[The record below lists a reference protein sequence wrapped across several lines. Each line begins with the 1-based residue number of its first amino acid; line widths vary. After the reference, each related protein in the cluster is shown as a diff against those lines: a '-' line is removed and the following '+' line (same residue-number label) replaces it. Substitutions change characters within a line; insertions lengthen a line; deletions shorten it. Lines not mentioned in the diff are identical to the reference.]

1 MHRTLRIKPRKAVAL
16 NVRAPSRMSKIQSS
30 YFESKKNAL
39 ASIGWSSLR
48 RLGES
53 RTVQTSYI
61 WLVLVPILAR
71 TLEHVVSPITINV
84 FGAKHLL
91 DLTLPFSWYLFYF
104 SALSFACGSLLYRI
118 YCPAIISEFA
128 NFREYKD
135 SGGEGFRLV
144 EELENTLP
152 KHVIHDSPIW
162 TAFVLAKEKQLPL
175 DMDLGRL
182 SVDDQVVHGVRRMPV
197 DGLVSIFF
205 TVRSVVNHTHPRAIR
220 TTIFCYGVGMLLLG
234 AVFFQN
240 INFVIILLNGGVP
253 LLSWPL

>member
-1 MHRTLRIKPRKAVAL
+1 
-16 NVRAPSRMSKIQSS
+16 MSKIQSS

-39 ASIGWSSLR
+39 TAIGWSSLR

-61 WLVLVPILAR
+61 WMVVVPILAR
-71 TLEHVVSPITINV
+71 TLEHVVSPVTINV

-91 DLTLPFSWYLFYF
+91 NLTLPFSWYLFYF

-144 EELENTLP
+144 EEIENTLP
-152 KHVIHDSPIW
+152 KNMIHDSSIW
-162 TAFVLAKEKQLPL
+162 NAFVLANEKQPPL
-175 DMDLGRL
+175 DIDLSYR
-182 SVDDQVVHGVRRMPV
+182 SVDDRVVHGVRRFPV
-197 DGLVSIFF
+197 DELVSIFF
-205 TVRSVVNHTHPRAIR
+205 TVRSVVNHTHPRALR

-234 AVFFQN
+234 AVFIQN
-240 INFVIILLNGGVP
+240 INFVIILLNGGEP
-253 LLSWPL
+253 LLPWPV